1 MEEKR
6 RGPDPVRP
14 ASRTTVPRRLN
25 FARAGGLLLG
35 LELFGTVVGFLSTVY
50 FATELG
56 AARLGVFFLFEAVLS
71 TLATFGDFGL
81 RGAVEKRISEGAAPS
96 QILGAALAL
105 KLALIGTLGVVVFL
119 FRDLVNG
126 YVGADIALL
135 LIVTT
140 VLYELSTLTVH
151 VLRAELRT
159 DETALLYF
167 LRLVTYVVV
176 AVSLLQFG
184 FGVRALLYG
193 VVAGYVVLL
202 VAGVSRVS
210 IHPARPAWEHVRTLV
225 DYAKFNGIWGLGGHV
240 YNTMDLLVI
249 GFFLSSAHVAGYELA
264 WRVTLMTA
272 VVGGVVAN
280 TVFAQLS
287 AWSASGEYEQIRT
300 TLREG
305 TTASL
310 FLVIPAFA
318 GVALLSEELLGLV
331 FGPEYVLAAAAFVV
345 LMGEKV
351 VAAVNIV
358 LDAAVRAV
366 DRPDIGAGA
375 TVVSLTLNV
384 VLNLVLV
391 PRYGL
396 VGGAVATGLSMAV
409 HTVALGVFLRRIV
422 PLEFALGDIGWS
434 VGAAGAMAGT
444 LVAVGTVVPPT
455 TLPRLLGQV
464 VLGGVVYLGVALLSP
479 SLRRK
484 ARANVARFGEE

>member
-6 RGPDPVRP
+6 RGTDPVRP
-14 ASRTTVPRRLN
+14 SSRTAVPKRLN

-35 LELFGTVVGFLSTVY
+35 IELFGTVVGFLSTVY

-56 AARLGVFFLFEAVLS
+56 ATRLGVFFLFEAVLS
-71 TLATFGDFGL
+71 TLATVGDFGI
-81 RGAVEKRISEGAAPS
+81 RGAVEKRISEGTAPG
-96 QILGAALAL
+96 QILGAAILL
-105 KLALIGTLGVVVFL
+105 KVGLIGALGVVVVL
-119 FRDLVNG
+119 FRGPING
-126 YVGADIALL
+126 YVGADVALL
-135 LIVTT
+135 LVVTT
-140 VLYELSTLTVH
+140 LLYELSTLTVH
-151 VLRAELRT
+151 VLRAELRA
-159 DETALLYF
+159 DETAVLYF

-176 AVSLLQFG
+176 AVGLLQIG
-184 FGVRALLYG
+184 LGVWALLYG

-202 VAGVSRVS
+202 VAGAARVS
-210 IHPARPAWEHVRTLV
+210 TRPAVPGREHVRTLI

-240 YNTMDLLVI
+240 YNTKDLLVI

-287 AWSASGEYEQIRT
+287 AWNASGEVDAIRT
-300 TLREG
+300 TLRDG
-305 TTASL
+305 TTAAL

-351 VAAVNIV
+351 VAAVNVV

-384 VLNLVLV
+384 GLNLLLV

-396 VGGAVATGLSMAV
+396 VGGAAATGLAMLV
-409 HTVALGVFLRRIV
+409 NTVLLGWFLRRIV
-422 PLEFALGDIGWS
+422 PVEFALTDIGWS

-444 LVAVGTVVPPT
+444 LVALNTVVPVT
-455 TLPRLLGQV
+455 TLPRLLGHV
-464 VLGGVVYLGVALLSP
+464 LLGGVVYVGVVLLSP
-479 SLRRK
+479 SFRRK
-484 ARANVARFGEE
+484 IRANVARLGG

>member
-6 RGPDPVRP
+6 RGTDPVRP
-14 ASRTTVPRRLN
+14 SSRTAVPRRLN

-35 LELFGTVVGFLSTVY
+35 IELFGTVVGFLSTVY

-71 TLATFGDFGL
+71 TLATFGDFGI
-81 RGAVEKRISEGAAPS
+81 RGAVEKRISEGTAPR
-96 QILGAALAL
+96 QILGAAILL
-105 KLALIGTLGVVVFL
+105 KVGLIGVLGVVVVL
-119 FRDLVNG
+119 FRDVING
-126 YVGADIALL
+126 YVGADVALL
-135 LIVTT
+135 LVVTT
-140 VLYELSTLTVH
+140 LLYELSTLTVH
-151 VLRAELRT
+151 VLRAELRA
-159 DETALLYF
+159 DETAVLYF

-176 AVSLLQFG
+176 AVVLLQFG
-184 FGVRALLYG
+184 LGVWALLYG

-202 VAGVSRVS
+202 VAGATRVS
-210 IHPARPAWEHVRTLV
+210 IQPAVPAREHVASLV
-225 DYAKFNGIWGLGGHV
+225 DYAKFNGIWGLGGHI

-287 AWSASGEYEQIRT
+287 AWNASGEVDAIRT
-300 TLREG
+300 TLRNG
-305 TTASL
+305 TTAAL
-310 FLVIPAFA
+310 FLVVPSFA

-375 TVVSLTLNV
+375 TVLSLTLNV

-396 VGGAVATGLSMAV
+396 VGGAAATGLAMAV
-409 HTVALGVFLRRIV
+409 NTAALWWFLRRIV
-422 PLEFALGDIGWS
+422 PVEFAARDLGWC

-444 LVAVGTVVPPT
+444 LLLVGTVVPAT
-455 TLPRLLGQV
+455 TLPRLLGLV
-464 VLGGVVYLGVALLSP
+464 ALGGVVYLGVVVLSP
-479 SLRRK
+479 SLRGS
-484 ARANVARFGEE
+484 ARRALAQFGE